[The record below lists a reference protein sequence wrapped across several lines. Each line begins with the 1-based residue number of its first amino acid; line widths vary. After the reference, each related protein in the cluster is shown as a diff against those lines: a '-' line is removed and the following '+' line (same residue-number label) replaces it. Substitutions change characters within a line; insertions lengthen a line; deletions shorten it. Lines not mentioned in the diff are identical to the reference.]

1 MRECDFMLA
10 RHREMTPTPMI
21 ATDCFNFFPRT
32 PASSPPALPF
42 LRHSTAGWS
51 RCSAMLPGAFSRPGR
66 CAAPAVLVYLLCSE
80 AQPRPARA
88 GPACAFK
95 HEQSGTGSVSARPP
109 HLLRLKG
116 GFADSSGRAGRG
128 GKLER
133 GDRVHRP
140 PAAHALARDIRRGGD
155 DSVLRHFLGKETHVK
170 CEGRRDFTG
179 IVLSYDSYGNLVLG
193 NTTELIMEYPDE
205 DDDMPVFTGRTR
217 FLGQMVCNGKNV
229 LGLWPT
235 EGEREIDNPFP
246 EHEPPGLADSGVP
259 IDPVEDL
266 PARSAR
272 FPSHDEDQEYIYSG
286 AVAGV
291 RNGGLGGEVD
301 GLPGVTQESLD
312 NLSQLGGGWSH
323 LEDGLGR
330 LNLTRVATEVPPE

>member
-1 MRECDFMLA
+1 MAPLTR
-10 RHREMTPTPMI
+10 
-21 ATDCFNFFPRT
+21 DCAV
-32 PASSPPALPF
+32 ASL
-42 LRHSTAGWS
+42 
-51 RCSAMLPGAFSRPGR
+51 CSAVLPGAFSRPRRG
-66 CAAPAVLVYLLCSE
+66 AAPAVLVYLLYSVT
-80 AQPRPARA
+80 QPWLARA
-88 GPACAFK
+88 GPECAFK
-95 HEQSGTGSVSARPP
+95 HAQSGTGSASARPP

-116 GFADSSGRAGRG
+116 GFADSSGRSGRG

-133 GDRVHRP
+133 GGRVHRP

-259 IDPVEDL
+259 IDTVEDL

-272 FPSHDEDQEYIYSG
+272 FPSHDEDQECIYSG
-286 AVAGV
+286 AVAGAP
-291 RNGGLGGEVD
+291 NGGLGGEVD

-330 LNLTRVATEVPPE
+330 LNLTRVATEVPPEVKQWLLCVSCFCPNRVIVQVGRLP